1 MTKSLNEREI
11 VLGILLEISQEK
23 TYSHIALNN
32 VLSKYQYL
40 EKKERAFITRL
51 TEGTLERRI
60 ELDYII
66 NQFSKT
72 PVRKMKPAIRE
83 ILRSAVYQLRY
94 MDSVPAS
101 AVCNEAVKLAVKKG
115 FSGLRGFVNGVLRS
129 ISRNLDQ
136 IEWPS
141 MNHPEEYLSV
151 KYSMPQWIVKR
162 WLCAYEKE
170 TVEGMLTAF
179 LTRKPMTIRCNL
191 TQIQPET
198 LKDKLE
204 NEGIQVERHPY
215 LSYAFV
221 ISGVDYLGGLES
233 FRQGDF
239 YIQDISSML
248 VGELANPEAGAY
260 VLDVCAAPGG
270 KALHVAEKL
279 KGTGT
284 VEARDLTEYKVN
296 LIRENITRSKM
307 QKVEAVC
314 MDATVRDENSI
325 QKADVLI
332 ADLPCSGLGILGR
345 KPDLKYNQSE
355 QAVTEL
361 AKLQREI
368 LSTVQEYVKP
378 GGTLV
383 YSTCTITKEENMENV
398 QWFLKEYPEYIP
410 EDIGGALCEE
420 LRPWV
425 KDGCLQLL
433 PGIHQ
438 SDGFFI
444 VKLRRRE
451 AS

>member
-1 MTKSLNEREI
+1 MIKSLNEREI

-307 QKVEAVC
+307 QNVEAVC

-425 KDGCLQLL
+425 KHGCLQLL

>member
-51 TEGTLERRI
+51 TEGTLERQM

-115 FSGLRGFVNGVLRS
+115 FSGLRGFVNGVLRN

-141 MNHPEEYLSV
+141 KEHPEEYLSV
-151 KYSMPQWIVKR
+151 KYSMPRWIVKR
-162 WLCAYEKE
+162 WLCAYEIE

-179 LTRKPMTIRCNL
+179 LTHKPMTIRCNL
-191 TQIQPET
+191 TQIQPEA

-204 NEGIQVERHPY
+204 KEGIKVERHPY

-248 VGELANPEAGAY
+248 VGELADPKDGAY

-296 LIRENITRSKM
+296 LIRENIGRSRMENVK
-307 QKVEAVC
+307 AVC

-345 KPDLKYNQSE
+345 KPDLKHNQSE
-355 QAVTEL
+355 QAVAEL
-361 AKLQREI
+361 AELQRKI

-378 GGTLV
+378 GGTLI
-383 YSTCTITKEENMENV
+383 YSTCTITKEENIENV

-410 EDIGGALCEE
+410 EEIGTALCDE
-420 LRPWV
+420 LRPGV